1 MIEGVMVGKDGT
13 CRFCQTCR
21 EAALR
26 LMGTPTRAGARTPP
40 IASQQRETLLCF
52 KFLTKEC
59 SCIDHGKT
67 CYIAGGAATLGKTF
81 AGSGLGLRV

>member
-1 MIEGVMVGKDGT
+1 M
-13 CRFCQTCR
+13 
-21 EAALR
+21 L
-26 LMGTPTRAGARTPP
+26 GTPTRAGARTPP

-59 SCIDHGKT
+59 SCIFHGKRV
-67 CYIAGGAATLGKTF
+67 YIAGVAATQRKTF